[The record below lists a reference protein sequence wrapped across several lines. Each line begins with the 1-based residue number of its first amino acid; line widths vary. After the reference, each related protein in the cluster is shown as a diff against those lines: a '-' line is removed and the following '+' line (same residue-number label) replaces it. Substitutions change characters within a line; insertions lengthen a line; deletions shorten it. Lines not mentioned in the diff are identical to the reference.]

1 MIGTDSTH
9 VRANASRASEELVEV
24 AEEAGVYWER
34 LDDYEE
40 EGLEELERRTGKR
53 RKKRTKQI
61 KRDNR
66 RSHKR
71 VSRTDPGGGSSEA
84 SGEAG
89 GTSLPRPSSGGR

>member
-53 RKKRTKQI
+53 RKSGQSRSNGTTAAPTSASAAQI
-61 KRDNR
+61 R
-66 RSHKR
+66 RR
-71 VSRTDPGGGSSEA
+71 VI
-84 SGEAG
+84 
-89 GTSLPRPSSGGR
+89 